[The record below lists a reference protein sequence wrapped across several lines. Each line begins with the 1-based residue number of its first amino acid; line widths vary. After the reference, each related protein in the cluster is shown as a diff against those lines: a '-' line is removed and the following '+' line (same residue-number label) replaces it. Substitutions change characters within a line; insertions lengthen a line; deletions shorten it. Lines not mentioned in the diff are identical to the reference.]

1 MADETTTQSI
11 TTAEAL
17 GKFYKALVAEGVP
30 EDTASEIVIGTAS
43 FLVNNEGLAVKA
55 SA

>member
-1 MADETTTQSI
+1 MADELNPQSI

-17 GKFYKALVAEGVP
+17 GGFYKALIAEGVP
-30 EDTASEIVIGTAS
+30 EDTASRILIEAASTIVH
-43 FLVNNEGLAVKA
+43 NEGLAVKA